1 MDVGNNGLTNN
12 ELARL
17 GTLYTGVLNGFI
29 DASLGKRPVYV
40 IFGDTDSE
48 TQQILTAHQQALV
61 PDGLGFRVSTGPTDR
76 ATTDPGFDL
85 RGLTSEPTPLD
96 EVAYSVIWM
105 YPRALA
111 ADRRLPE
118 RERAERGRQGAGGAL
133 AGASATT
140 GALRRQPPVAAPPAL
155 GAPV

>member
-1 MDVGNNGLTNN
+1 M
-12 ELARL
+12 
-17 GTLYTGVLNGFI
+17 LNGFI

-40 IFGDTDSE
+40 VFGDTDSE

-105 YPRALA
+105 YPRALEQIGGYLSASGPSA
-111 ADRRLPE
+111 ADK
-118 RERAERGRQGAGGAL
+118 
-133 AGASATT
+133 
-140 GALRRQPPVAAPPAL
+140 AL
-155 GAPV
+155 GRLLAQAQQLAPFGANPQSRPHLR